1 MNRIPSSYNRNWT
14 GGPGG
19 FPVQGGGAGLDAFG
33 GLGGFGTGAAGGGF
47 PGLGGG
53 APVSGPP
60 ALFGAAPVQAAAQ
73 AAAPAAKGGG
83 LGSLLNAANLES
95 VKGFIDKM
103 GGIEGLISNIG
114 KIQKNYV
121 VRPADRAAHQDFHVQ
136 KQKIRGS
143 RRR

>member
-60 ALFGAAPVQAAAQ
+60 ALFGAAPFKPRRRQ
-73 AAAPAAKGGG
+73 PR
-83 LGSLLNAANLES
+83 
-95 VKGFIDKM
+95 
-103 GGIEGLISNIG
+103 
-114 KIQKNYV
+114 
-121 VRPADRAAHQDFHVQ
+121 RPRRAA
-136 KQKIRGS
+136 GS
-143 RRR
+143 ARC